1 MYSSCFVLDRGLQQS
16 LTRLLSD
23 IQEFE
28 PKDLMKP
35 GFLDKGIALD
45 GLDKLLG
52 GGVRT
57 M

>member
-45 GLDKLLG
+45 GLDKLFG
-52 GGVRT
+52 GGVKT